1 MALQTD
7 LERLQSAW
15 RALAG
20 DGKGDGW
27 HTIPIELGGPCRL
40 LAGRHF
46 PGDEEAVLVGFNSVR
61 MPPDSQFPQG
71 RGFRVEKV
79 RHEIPGGI
87 QAWVSLSRQSSG
99 SLDMFA
105 RMAEDVICIL
115 RARDHASDETVFQ
128 LFLGRIKAWQEF
140 MERGK
145 DDVLGPEAE
154 VGLFG
159 ELLVLKMILEALGS
173 PIIALESWNG
183 PLDGL
188 QDFLIG
194 TGAIEVKSTV
204 AVNGFP
210 ANIVSLEQLD
220 ASLVQPLFLA
230 GIRLSLDVSGKT
242 LPEVIAELSGIL
254 SDEAAVQG
262 MFENL
267 VLRAGFL
274 WAFSDSYKR
283 RFNHTG
289 TMIVPVGKN
298 FPKLTRDNV
307 DIAIRKARYELD
319 LDLVTVSDIGLN
331 RALEELGAI

>member
-7 LERLQSAW
+7 RERLQSAW

-20 DGKGDGW
+20 DGVDDGW
-27 HTIPIELGGPCRL
+27 RTIPIEGGPNRL

-46 PGDEEAVLVGFNSVR
+46 PGNEESILVGFNSVR
-61 MPPDSQFPQG
+61 MPPDSRLPQG

-79 RHEIPGGI
+79 RYDIGGDG
-87 QAWVSLSRQSSG
+87 QVWVSLSRQLAG
-99 SLDMFA
+99 SLDMFV
-105 RMAEDVICIL
+105 RMAEDVIGML
-115 RARDHASDETVFQ
+115 RAYGHANDETLVQ

-140 MERGK
+140 MERGRE
-145 DDVLGPEAE
+145 DVLGPEAE

-159 ELLVLKMILEALGS
+159 ELSVLKMILEALAS
-173 PIIALESWNG
+173 PIVALESWHG

-204 AVNGFP
+204 AVNGFS
-210 ANIVSLEQLD
+210 ATIGSLEQLD
-220 ASLVQPLFLA
+220 DSLVQPLFLA
-230 GIRLSLDVSGKT
+230 GIRLSLDSYGRT
-242 LPEVIAELSGIL
+242 LPEFITELGGLL
-254 SDEAAVQG
+254 SDNPAAKG

-283 RFNHTG
+283 RFTHTD
-289 TMIVPVGKN
+289 TTIMPVGEN
-298 FPKLTRDNV
+298 FPNLTRGNV
-307 DIAIRKARYELD
+307 NIAIRKARYELD
-319 LDLVTVSDIGLN
+319 LGLVNVPDVGLSW
-331 RALEELGAI
+331 ALEELGVN